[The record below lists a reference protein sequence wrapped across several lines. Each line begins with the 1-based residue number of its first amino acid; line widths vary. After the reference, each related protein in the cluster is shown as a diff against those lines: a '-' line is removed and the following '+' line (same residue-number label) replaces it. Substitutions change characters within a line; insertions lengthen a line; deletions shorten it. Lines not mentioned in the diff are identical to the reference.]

1 MEALSLHLKKPDVLL
16 KAIIAVATF
25 AVARQ
30 AVMSDLTQT
39 YADVRTDW
47 APILSLAASYFL
59 ISAFSW
65 PRG

>member
-30 AVMSDLTQT
+30 AVTSDLTQT

-47 APILSLAASYFL
+47 APILSLAAPYF
-59 ISAFSW
+59 
-65 PRG
+65 